1 MSDADWLEWR
11 RGGIGASDVARAA
24 TGKYDGGPVAVVA
37 DKLGLLPETKETD
50 AMRRGKDLEVA
61 ITTAAE
67 ALLGLHV
74 VGEQTWTERS
84 GHNWARA
91 TLDGFLSPIPEPT
104 LDDITGVLEVK
115 TRRRYTDRPWDY
127 YLVQVHW
134 QMIVADCRSAVI
146 AEAVVDDEIP
156 EGPGRI
162 RSLALIPIEWDEQL
176 ADELWTL
183 GETLWAWVQRGE
195 VPPPTVAADLA
206 AVRALMPAAGAT
218 AAVDLAEMLDQIERH
233 EILSDRLAED
243 GNERDAIRARLI
255 TALGDATR
263 GTAPGFTVSLSR
275 GQRRALSVK
284 KAKP

>member
-11 RGGIGASDVARAA
+11 RGGIGASDVARAL
-24 TGKYDGGPVAVVA
+24 TGKYGGGPVAVVA
-37 DKLGLLPETKETD
+37 DKLGLLPEAEETD

-91 TLDGFLSPIPEPT
+91 TLDGFLSPIPEVSI
-104 LDDITGVLEVK
+104 DDITGVLEVK

-127 YLVQVHW
+127 YLAQVHW

-146 AEAVVDDEIP
+146 AEAIVDDEIP

-176 ADELWTL
+176 ADELWNL

-218 AAVDLAEMLDQIERH
+218 AAVDLSEMLDQIERH
-233 EILSDRLAED
+233 EILSDRLHQD
-243 GNERDAIRARLI
+243 NDERDAIRARLI

-263 GTAPGFTVSLSR
+263 GTAPGFTIGLSK
-275 GQRRALSVK
+275 GQRRALTVRRTK
-284 KAKP
+284 

>member
-11 RGGIGASDVARAA
+11 RGGIGASDVARAL
-24 TGKYDGGPVAVVA
+24 TGKYGGGPVAVVA
-37 DKLGLLPETKETD
+37 DKLGLLPEAEETD

-91 TLDGFLSPIPEPT
+91 TLDGFLSPIPEVSI
-104 LDDITGVLEVK
+104 DDITGVLEVK

-127 YLVQVHW
+127 YLAQVHW

-146 AEAVVDDEIP
+146 AEAIVDDEIP